1 MQGLEKL
8 HQLVDTVFRK
18 PSSAPDGL
26 TDAEAA
32 GPAAKKAKTGALHD
46 IIHMGPRGDM
56 TLAQLIAAFTSGD
69 PLNDR
74 DLLLEHIIIMLQKL
88 PPNSGLNEEIS
99 GALIGML
106 WNDLPHPPATTVS
119 VTDKY
124 HSADGSGNNLWN
136 PDLGKAGNPY
146 ARSVQPCKP
155 KSPSLPD
162 PELVFDQL
170 LRRRGPFKE
179 HPSGLNRLFFS
190 FATIVIHELFQS
202 NTHKPYINNTSSYV
216 DLSTL
221 YGNNA
226 EEQKRVRTFENG
238 RIYPDTIASDRLI
251 QMPPGVVALLI
262 MFSRNHN
269 HIASRLYQINEL
281 EKYKPWE
288 SLAENADQ
296 RKWQDEDIFQIAR
309 NVNVGFFA
317 NVVLRDYVSGILNTL
332 RENTDGWFLP
342 LGSEFKGLGGKRL
355 DRGSGNVVSVEFAV
369 LYHWHAALSAA
380 DADWIEATF
389 TRDFGVKSA
398 DAITP
403 TQFYK
408 AAGQIAQKLQQ
419 TPAREWTFGG
429 LKRDKDGRFNDEQL
443 ADLIKDCI
451 ESPAHALGARGVPS
465 ALKIVEVMSQLQ
477 ARNVFNVCTL
487 NEFRKYLNLTQ
498 YKSFQE
504 WNPDK
509 EVAAAA
515 EALYGH
521 IDNLELYPGLA
532 AEETKPFMGGSGLCP
547 GQTTGR
553 GILDDAIALVRGD
566 RFLTYDWNTTTLT
579 NWGIAQIVP
588 TPGGMGGLLGTLLF
602 TAFPEGFTGTS
613 TYAMFPFY
621 TPKTIKTILA
631 DQKVLDQYDTTR
643 TSSNIRIVGI
653 HSYDGC
659 KRAFDNRALFA
670 TFYNKAIR
678 NVSDGK
684 EFIIGWD
691 DQQQHDTRSKILHE
705 AFYYPEFEQDL
716 IKFYKQTIPVLIKQ
730 RTLEFSNSGRRQ
742 IDIVRDVCNTAPIL
756 WLAQKFAIPIK
767 DDEHPKGLLSVPELF
782 GILLVLFVY
791 CSFNILPKSEWTLR
805 SKAIEMSSLLRA
817 VLKARVQT
825 NNGGI
830 TEMAVDWL
838 TAGTAYKV
846 SPEASKM
853 YNALNKSGL
862 SAADIVGD
870 CIGMMVPVAGNVTQQ
885 ATLLVDLFLSEGY
898 EQYKA
903 RIVELANREDEEL
916 QEEMVGW
923 VLEGMRI
930 SGTVP
935 GLPRM
940 CTQDTKF
947 HDGDKVLDI
956 KKGEKVLIAI
966 SKASMDPKAFPNPEK
981 LDPKRPRQ
989 SYLLL
994 GWGLHFCFGA
1004 RLVTATLAT
1013 MMKEIFK
1020 LKNIRRAPGRAGHL
1034 AKISEDLAGIDAK
1047 LYLDRNCS
1055 ETPIPT
1061 SMRVEFDA

>member
-1 MQGLEKL
+1 MMQNLEKL
-8 HQLVDTVFRK
+8 VETVFRK
-18 PSSAPDGL
+18 PSTAPDGL
-26 TDAEAA
+26 TDDEAA
-32 GPAAKKAKTGALHD
+32 GPALKKQKTSAFHD
-46 IIHMGPRGDM
+46 IIHLGARGDV
-56 TLAQLIAAFTSGD
+56 TLAQLLASFATGEPID
-69 PLNDR
+69 DR
-74 DLLLEHIIIMLQKL
+74 KDLLEHIVTVMQKL
-88 PPNSGLNEEIS
+88 PSNSGLNEDIS

-106 WNDLPHPPATTVS
+106 WNDLPHPAATTVS
-119 VTDKY
+119 STDKY
-124 HSADGSGNNLWN
+124 HSADGSGNNMWT
-136 PDLGKAGNPY
+136 PDLGKAGTPY
-146 ARSVQPCKP
+146 ARTVQPCKP

-170 LRRRGPFKE
+170 LRRKGPFKE

-202 NTHKPYINNTSSYV
+202 NTAKPFINNTSSYV

-226 EEQKRVRTFENG
+226 EDQKRVRSFENG
-238 RIYPDTIASDRLI
+238 RIFPDTIASDRLI

-281 EKYKPWE
+281 EKYQPWE
-288 SLAENADQ
+288 TADADQ
-296 RKWQDEDIFQIAR
+296 KKWQDEDIFQLAR
-309 NVNVGFFA
+309 NVNVGYFA

-332 RENTDGWFLP
+332 RQNSDWYLP
-342 LGSEFKGLGGKRL
+342 LGAEIKGLGGQRL
-355 DRGSGNVVSVEFAV
+355 GRGLGNVVSVEFAV
-369 LYHWHAALSAA
+369 LYHWHSALSAA
-380 DADWIEATF
+380 DAQWIEETF
-389 TRDFGVKSA
+389 KKDFNVQSA
-398 DAITP
+398 DEITP
-403 TQFYK
+403 AQFYR
-408 AAGQIAQKLQQ
+408 AAGEIAKKYQQ
-419 TPAREWTFGG
+419 TPANQWTFGG
-429 LKRDKDGRFNDEQL
+429 LKRDKDGRFNDEEL
-443 ADLIKDCI
+443 VDLIKDCI
-451 ESPAHALGARGVPS
+451 DAPAHALGARGVPS

-477 ARNVFNVCTL
+477 ARKVFNVCTL

-504 WNPDK
+504 WNPDT

-515 EALYGH
+515 ESLYGH

-532 AEETKPFMGGSGLCP
+532 AEQTKPFMSGSGLCP

-553 GILDDAIALVRGD
+553 GILDDAISLIRGD

-579 NWGIAQIVP
+579 NWGLAQITP
-588 TPGGMGGLLGTLLF
+588 TPGAFGGLLGSLF
-602 TAFPEGFTGTS
+602 FTNFPEGFTGTS

-621 TPKTIKTILA
+621 TNQAIKKILEEN
-631 DQKVLDQYDTTR
+631 KVLKDYDTVR
-643 TSSNIRIVGI
+643 SSSNIRIVGI
-653 HSYDGC
+653 HSYEGC
-659 KRAFDNRALFA
+659 KRAFDDRATFA
-670 TFYNKAIR
+670 TFYNKAIK
-678 NVSDGK
+678 NVSEGK

-691 DQQQHDTRSKILHE
+691 DKQQHDTRSKILHE
-705 AFYYPEFEQDL
+705 AFYYPEFDEEL
-716 IKFYKQTIPVLIKQ
+716 IRFYQHTIPLLIEK
-730 RTLEFSNSGRRQ
+730 RTLAFTNSKKRQ

-756 WLAQKFAIPIK
+756 WISQKFAIPIK
-767 DDEHPKGLLSVPELF
+767 DDEHPKGLLSTPELF

-805 SKAIEMSSLLRA
+805 SKAIEMSGLLRA

-825 NNGGI
+825 NTGGI
-830 TEMAVDWL
+830 AGKAVDWL
-838 TAGTAYKV
+838 TQGTAYEV
-846 SPEASKM
+846 SPDAARM

-862 SAADIVGD
+862 PAADIVGD

-903 RIVELANREDEEL
+903 RIIELAARDDKES
-916 QEEMVGW
+916 QEEMIGW

-940 CTQDTKF
+940 CTKDVKF
-947 HDGDKVLDI
+947 QDGDKVIDI
-956 KKGEKVLIAI
+956 KANEKVLIAI
-966 SKASMDPKAFPNPEK
+966 SRASMDPKGFPNPEK
-981 LDPKRPRQ
+981 LDPKRPRA

-994 GWGLHFCFGA
+994 GWGLHYCFGA

-1020 LKNIRRAPGRAGHL
+1020 LKNIRRAPGRAGRL
-1034 AKISEDLAGIDAK
+1034 ARISEDLAGIDAK
-1047 LYLDRNCS
+1047 LYLDRNCT

-1061 SMRVEFDA
+1061 SMRIEYDA